1 MKIINQLPSNPWAW
15 MTIAIITIGGF
26 IIAYRSMPQK
36 VLKFYIINNELITSN
51 KTILTKLDILY
62 NGTPVNNLTVTKIVF
77 WNNAFPTINAI
88 DIVKASPLLIS
99 AKEGS
104 LLDVS
109 IINGQQSSNCIT
121 TTDIK
126 DNKVSISFDY
136 LDRKEGGIV
145 QIIHT
150 GNSYDISLSGKLK
163 GGKIVMQ
170 KYSKITKSLLS
181 MSVLVIPFIV
191 WTIYLGKNISM
202 DLLLWPFKPTL
213 TGILAMLGVALIG
226 ATVFLLSSLRI
237 FSYKFIPKN
246 CKKISKPYS
255 ETENEESK

>member
-109 IINGQQSSNCIT
+109 IINGHQSSNCIT

-126 DNKVSISFDY
+126 DNKSSISFDY

-170 KYSKITKSLLS
+170 KHNKVTKSLLS
-181 MSVLVIPFIV
+181 MSILVIPFIV
-191 WTIYLGKNISM
+191 WTIYFGKNVSM
-202 DLLLWPFKPTL
+202 ELLLWPFKPTL
-213 TGILAMLGVALIG
+213 VGILAMLGVSLIIVI
-226 ATVFLLSSLRI
+226 AFLLITLRI

-246 CKKISKPYS
+246 CKKF
-255 ETENEESK
+255 ENIFKD